1 MLCIHCSLWSEWS
14 TPRFCRKRFSSSCGS
29 ITWSQG
35 GRDGVFRVE
44 SYLPPPSP
52 PFFLMSPW
60 VFSCH
65 VCAHPIIRKCFIV
78 YVPIAHHV
86 FLFLRR
92 RALTEQESRAS
103 CLPLYFQSLEEFL
116 AEGNCLG
123 STISNSSKCFL
134 ARDTNAPKREVT
146 RLRSHIVERPEP
158 VLPGNGCH
166 RRRLRSVIISV
177 SLTVPGPVLPR
188 YEFS

>member
-1 MLCIHCSLWSEWS
+1 MERGTFKVVSNAG
-14 TPRFCRKRFSSSCGS
+14 CGS
-29 ITWSQG
+29 LFRTPACLCSAYTVLSGRNGLHPDFAGNVLAHHVAQLLGVREG
-35 GRDGVFRVE
+35 GMGSSVWKATC
-44 SYLPPPSP
+44 PTPSP

-60 VFSCH
+60 VFSCR

-78 YVPIAHHV
+78 YVPITHHV

-103 CLPLYFQSLEEFL
+103 CSPLYFQSLEEFL

-134 ARDTNAPKREVT
+134 ARDTDAPKREVT

-166 RRRLRSVIISV
+166 R
-177 SLTVPGPVLPR
+177 
-188 YEFS
+188 